1 MSYTQPD
8 SDMEEKQESQLDN
21 SQASDIDI
29 VTEQD
34 MDEADEPE
42 TDADDISPE
51 ELKELERIA
60 IREEAIEQK
69 RMELKMKKNRKLN
82 DDD

>member
-1 MSYTQPD
+1 
-8 SDMEEKQESQLDN
+8 
-21 SQASDIDI
+21 
-29 VTEQD
+29 